1 MKAVY
6 SGRVATFDDHV
17 GRGEIEARGGLR
29 FPFHCTA
36 IADGSR
42 SIAPDTA
49 VKFRLVPG
57 PLGALE
63 ATAIKTVAIK
73 TVE

>member
-1 MKAVY
+1 MKAWY
-6 SGRVATFDDHV
+6 SGRVATFDEHI
-17 GRGEIEARGGLR
+17 GRGEIEARGGLV

-42 SIAPDTA
+42 TIGPDTA
-49 VKFRLVPG
+49 VRFRLRPG

-63 ATAIKTVAIK
+63 AAAIEQAD
-73 TVE
+73 

>member
-1 MKAVY
+1 MKARY
-6 SGRVATFDDHV
+6 SGRVASFDDHV
-17 GRGEIEARGGLR
+17 GRGEVEVSGMR

-42 SIAPDTA
+42 VIAPETP
-49 VKFRLVPG
+49 VHFRLAIG

-63 ATAIKTVAIK
+63 ATAVSPAD
-73 TVE
+73 

>member
-1 MKAVY
+1 MKARY
-6 SGRVATFDDHV
+6 SGRVAEYDDDV
-17 GRGEIEARGGLR
+17 GRGEIEAGGLR

-42 SIAPDTA
+42 TIPTDTP
-49 VKFRLVPG
+49 VHFRLVAG

-63 ATAIKTVAIK
+63 ATAVSPS
-73 TVE
+73 